1 LHCAALPQPFRS
13 GSGRTGAGAA
23 AGLAT
28 GSSGCGTS
36 RPPKMLDVWLFDCVH
51 AASSAS
57 PARPAIHTGPRLER
71 GRLGFRTTTVR
82 CQ

>member
-1 LHCAALPQPFRS
+1 
-13 GSGRTGAGAA
+13 
-23 AGLAT
+23 
-28 GSSGCGTS
+28 
-36 RPPKMLDVWLFDCVH
+36 MLDVWLFDCVH